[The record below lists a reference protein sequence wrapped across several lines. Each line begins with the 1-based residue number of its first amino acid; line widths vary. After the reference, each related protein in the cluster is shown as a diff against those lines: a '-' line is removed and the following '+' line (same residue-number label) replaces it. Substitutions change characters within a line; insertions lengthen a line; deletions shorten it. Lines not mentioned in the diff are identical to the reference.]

1 MNRKGIIL
9 AGGRGTRL
17 APLTHVTT
25 KCLLPIY
32 DKPMIYYSITTLM
45 LAGIKDIL
53 IITTPEDSDSFKNLL
68 GDGSDWGINL
78 LFAIQPKPEG
88 IAQALIIAEDFIDG
102 NPSCLILGDN
112 IFYGSGLEEKLINAS
127 LSKNNNLF
135 SFEVNDPERF
145 GVCEIDSDK
154 KVISLEEKPS
164 MPKSNLAVTGLYFY
178 DNNASDIAKT
188 VQPSLR
194 GELEITDLNIE
205 YMKSDKLFSET
216 LGENFMWIDAGTNKS
231 FLDASNFVF
240 TIEKNQDIKISC
252 PEAVAYSK
260 GLISAEKLDE
270 LSQKMRNSEY
280 GKYLQRLLD

>member
-17 APLTHVTT
+17 APLTRATT

-32 DKPMIYYSITTLM
+32 DKPMIYYSISTLM
-45 LAGIKDIL
+45 LAGIKNIL

-68 GDGSDWGINL
+68 GDGSDWGINI

-112 IFYGSGLEEKLINAS
+112 IFYGGGLEERLIYAS
-127 LSKNNNLF
+127 MSKNNSLF
-135 SFEVNDPERF
+135 SFKVDDPERF
-145 GVCEIDSDK
+145 GICEIDANK
-154 KVISLEEKPS
+154 KVISLEENPLK
-164 MPKSNLAVTGLYFY
+164 PKSDLAVTGLYFY
-178 DNNASDIAKT
+178 DNDASEIAKT
-188 VQPSLR
+188 IQPSDR

-216 LGENFMWIDAGTNKS
+216 LSKDFMWMDAGTNKS
-231 FLDASNFVF
+231 FLDASNFVYM
-240 TIEKNQDIKISC
+240 TEKNQGIKIAC
-252 PEAVAYSK
+252 PEEVAYSK
-260 GLISAEKLDE
+260 GLISKEKLDE
-270 LSQKMRNSEY
+270 LSQKMSNSDY